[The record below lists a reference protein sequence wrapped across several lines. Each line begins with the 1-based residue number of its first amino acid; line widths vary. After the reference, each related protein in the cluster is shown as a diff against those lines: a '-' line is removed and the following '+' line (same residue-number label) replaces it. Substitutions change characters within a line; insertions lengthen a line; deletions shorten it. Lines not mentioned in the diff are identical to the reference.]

1 MISTKGTKGENKMKK
16 TQMFTNEK
24 GVSYYQRGKR
34 YFSNTGWLEREI
46 NQLTF
51 EREIKSK

>member
-1 MISTKGTKGENKMKK
+1 MKK